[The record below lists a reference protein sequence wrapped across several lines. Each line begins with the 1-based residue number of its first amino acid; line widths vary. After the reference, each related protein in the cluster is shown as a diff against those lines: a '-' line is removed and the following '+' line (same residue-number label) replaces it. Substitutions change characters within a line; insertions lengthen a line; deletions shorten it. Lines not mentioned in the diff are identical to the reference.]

1 MAHESERLIGE
12 SPEFSSL
19 LEQASTIAPLHK
31 PVLIVGERGT
41 GKEGIAGRLH
51 YLSNRWE
58 GQFIKLNCAA
68 ISESLMES
76 ELFGHEAGAFTGAT
90 KVHHGRFERAHG
102 GTLFLDELGNTS
114 MLVQEKILRVI
125 EYGEFE
131 RLGGNKTIRCDVR
144 LVAATNEDLPTMAQN
159 GEFRADLLDRLAF
172 DVLTIP
178 PLRHRTDDI
187 LVLAEHFAVAMAK
200 EMGRTMFAGFSHRAK
215 AILQSYDW
223 PGNVRELKNTVERA
237 VYRIAEEDE
246 VDDIILDP
254 FESPYR
260 LKNQSLDTIPTANQ
274 TPDEFPVDLKEQTK
288 AREIALIEA
297 ALKAAKY
304 NQKTAADNLQLTYH
318 QLRGY
323 LKKYNLV
330 GERSAEDGQ
339 QTP

>member
-1 MAHESERLIGE
+1 
-12 SPEFSSL
+12 
-19 LEQASTIAPLHK
+19 
-31 PVLIVGERGT
+31 
-41 GKEGIAGRLH
+41 
-51 YLSNRWE
+51 
-58 GQFIKLNCAA
+58 
-68 ISESLMES
+68 
-76 ELFGHEAGAFTGAT
+76 
-90 KVHHGRFERAHG
+90 
-102 GTLFLDELGNTS
+102 
-114 MLVQEKILRVI
+114 
-125 EYGEFE
+125 
-131 RLGGNKTIRCDVR
+131 
-144 LVAATNEDLPTMAQN
+144 
-159 GEFRADLLDRLAF
+159 
-172 DVLTIP
+172 
-178 PLRHRTDDI
+178 
-187 LVLAEHFAVAMAK
+187 MAK
-200 EMGRTMFAGFSHRAK
+200 EMGRTMFAGFSRRAK

-330 GERSAEDGQ
+330 GERSVEDGQ
-339 QTP
+339 QDPINRSSRKSLILMTTAHGFTLQCAPRRGGRVAEGAPLLREYRLIRRVRIPLSPPLISHKPM

>member
-1 MAHESERLIGE
+1 
-12 SPEFSSL
+12 
-19 LEQASTIAPLHK
+19 
-31 PVLIVGERGT
+31 
-41 GKEGIAGRLH
+41 
-51 YLSNRWE
+51 
-58 GQFIKLNCAA
+58 
-68 ISESLMES
+68 
-76 ELFGHEAGAFTGAT
+76 
-90 KVHHGRFERAHG
+90 
-102 GTLFLDELGNTS
+102 

-144 LVAATNEDLPTMAQN
+144 LVAATNEDLPSMAQN
-159 GEFRADLLDRLAF
+159 GKFRADLLDRLAF

-200 EMGRTMFAGFSHRAK
+200 EMGRTMFAGFTQSAK
-215 AILQSYDW
+215 TTLQSYDW

-237 VYRIAEEDE
+237 VYGIAEEDE
-246 VDDIILDP
+246 VDEIVLDP

-260 LKNQSLDTIPTANQ
+260 LKNQTIDTAPTANQ

-288 AREIALIEA
+288 EREIALIEA
-297 ALKAAKY
+297 ALEAAKY

-330 GERSAEDGQ
+330 GERSTEDG
-339 QTP
+339 

>member
-1 MAHESERLIGE
+1 
-12 SPEFSSL
+12 
-19 LEQASTIAPLHK
+19 
-31 PVLIVGERGT
+31 
-41 GKEGIAGRLH
+41 
-51 YLSNRWE
+51 
-58 GQFIKLNCAA
+58 
-68 ISESLMES
+68 MES

-90 KVHHGRFERAHG
+90 KVHAGRFERAHG

-131 RLGGNKTIRCDVR
+131 RVGGNKTISCDVR

-200 EMGRTMFAGFSHRAK
+200 EMGRTMFAGFSRRAK

>member
-1 MAHESERLIGE
+1 
-12 SPEFSSL
+12 
-19 LEQASTIAPLHK
+19 
-31 PVLIVGERGT
+31 
-41 GKEGIAGRLH
+41 
-51 YLSNRWE
+51 
-58 GQFIKLNCAA
+58 
-68 ISESLMES
+68 
-76 ELFGHEAGAFTGAT
+76 
-90 KVHHGRFERAHG
+90 
-102 GTLFLDELGNTS
+102 
-114 MLVQEKILRVI
+114 
-125 EYGEFE
+125 
-131 RLGGNKTIRCDVR
+131 
-144 LVAATNEDLPTMAQN
+144 MAQN